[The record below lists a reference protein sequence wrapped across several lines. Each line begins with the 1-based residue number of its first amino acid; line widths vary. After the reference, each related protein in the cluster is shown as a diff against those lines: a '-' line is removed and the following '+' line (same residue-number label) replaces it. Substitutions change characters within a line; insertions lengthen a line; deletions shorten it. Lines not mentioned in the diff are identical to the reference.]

1 MQKNVFFYIR
11 AIYSSFWYWYPNPGY
26 HHEKAQVLSFP
37 KMSYFLGVGVSKG
50 ELLLL
55 KVNRLWN
62 FGSVSK
68 IKRCCK
74 KKTRPQFWV
83 FGPAIES
90 ALGKPTFFRPD
101 SMLALKTQNCGCDFF
116 VTFFWPPKKI
126 EKILNF
132 DRQYLH
138 FKNCHTQKA
147 ESWGCALSHGS
158 TLYRVLYL
166 KIFSNSRFS
175 FPGFLHRGAD
185 IPCKNSEFGR
195 LSLFIVFFA
204 LFHNVWHRYASK

>member
-1 MQKNVFFYIR
+1 MGRPSRINIVRLAATWIFFAEYHQKMQKKVIFYIR

-74 KKTRPQFWV
+74 KKTRPQFWF
-83 FGPAIES
+83 FGLATES
-90 ALGKPTFFRPD
+90 AWAPHGGTHTD
-101 SMLALKTQNCGCDFF
+101 SVASPKNQNCGRVFF
-116 VTFFWPPKKI
+116 LQHRILLLKKI
-126 EKILNF
+126 EKWLNF
-132 DRQYLH
+132 DSQ
-138 FKNCHTQKA
+138 
-147 ESWGCALSHGS
+147 
-158 TLYRVLYL
+158 
-166 KIFSNSRFS
+166 
-175 FPGFLHRGAD
+175 
-185 IPCKNSEFGR
+185 
-195 LSLFIVFFA
+195 
-204 LFHNVWHRYASK
+204 